1 MKVIPAIDII
11 SGKCVRLVQGDYN
24 NKTVYSGCPVEVAK
38 NWELKGAEYLHLV
51 DLDGAKA
58 GEPVNIDLIKKICNS
73 LVIPCECGGGIRT
86 LKDAKLILDAGV
98 ERIILGTAAVENFNL
113 IRELLNIYG
122 PDRIV
127 IGVDTKYGK
136 VAVKGWLEACD
147 VEIGKLVLQFT
158 EIGVKRFIFT
168 DISKDG
174 VLMGPNFEATEK
186 LCSTAPDANIIASGG
201 VGNIEHIIKLKSLSE
216 KHKNLEGVIVGKALY
231 DNKINFEDIE
241 KLQ

>member
-11 SGKCVRLVQGDYN
+11 SGKCVRLIQGDYN
-24 NKTVYSGCPVEVAK
+24 NKTIYSDCPIEVAK
-38 NWELKGAEYLHLV
+38 NWESKGAEYLHLV

-58 GEPVNIDLIKKICNS
+58 GEPINIDLIKKICNS
-73 LVIPCECGGGIRT
+73 LEIPCECGGGIRS
-86 LKDAKLILDAGV
+86 LMDAKLVLDAGV
-98 ERIILGTAAVENFNL
+98 DRIILGTAAVQNFNL
-113 IRELLNIYG
+113 VRELLNIYG
-122 PDRIV
+122 AERIV

-136 VAVKGWLEACD
+136 VAVKGWLEASD
-147 VEIGKLVLQFT
+147 VEVGKLVLQFA

-186 LCSTAPDANIIASGG
+186 LCSTAPKANIIASGG
-201 VGNIEHIIKLKSLSE
+201 VGNIEHIAKLKDLSE
-216 KHKNLEGVIVGKALY
+216 QYKNLEGVIVGKALY

-241 KLQ
+241 KL